1 MTTITIA
8 TTQTTETVPSDRLAI
23 GVHAFERLYGA
34 RYRGQAMPSELH
46 IAESDPDFATL
57 DALDDDLR
65 DRAVAAEQLVASG
78 RGYVLLPGEG
88 VDGCDCWALAT
99 ITD

>member
-1 MTTITIA
+1 MTTITITA
-8 TTQTTETVPSDRLAI
+8 TNTTETIPADRLAI
-23 GVHAFERLYGA
+23 GVPAFERLYGQ
-34 RYRGQAMPSELH
+34 RYTGQAVPAELH
-46 IAESDPDFATL
+46 IVESDPDFATL

-65 DRAVAAEQLVASG
+65 DRAVTVGQLAASG

-99 ITD
+99 IG